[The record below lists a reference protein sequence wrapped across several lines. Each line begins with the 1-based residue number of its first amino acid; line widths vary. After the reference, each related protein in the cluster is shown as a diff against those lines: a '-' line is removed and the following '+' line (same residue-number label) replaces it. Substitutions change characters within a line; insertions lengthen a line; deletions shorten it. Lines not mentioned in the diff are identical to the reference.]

1 MKSIVAAM
9 ILASALSVH
18 AQSDRFR
25 FGGFGDAVFAYASAT
40 GHTTFD
46 AAELDVF
53 ATAKLTDDWSI
64 LGEGFIQHARRGNDV
79 DLPSTKRVEIDLER
93 LSATYNPSDRVRVE
107 IGQIH
112 TGIIRWN
119 AREHR
124 GRFLQTPID
133 TPSIA
138 NREEQ
143 GGAWPLHFIG
153 LWVSGRLPG
162 ALGVQY
168 GAGAGETRG
177 SDRDELQ
184 PVLDEKSTVARLVS
198 IGVAPDSLAGFE
210 AGVAAYEGNIPAHD
224 GMMRERDATL
234 FASFVRNGIELRS
247 EWAEMHHRR
256 LADGAMFVTRGW
268 YVLASLRP
276 RGRWE
281 SVRPYVLL
289 DYLDVA
295 AGESYLADV
304 HDQDAWALGVRWDV
318 AKNLALKGEVR
329 SRLTAAGPRDRGA
342 RAQIAFSF

>member
-1 MKSIVAAM
+1 MKSIAAAM

-18 AQSDRFR
+18 AQNDRFR
-25 FGGFGDAVFAYASAT
+25 FGGFGDAVFAYTSGS
-40 GHTTFD
+40 GHATFD
-46 AAELDVF
+46 AGELDVF
-53 ATAKLTDDWSI
+53 ASAKLTDNWSI
-64 LGEGFIQHARRGNDV
+64 LGEGLIQHARRGDDV

-133 TPSIA
+133 TPAIA

-177 SDRDELQ
+177 SARDETQ
-184 PVLDEKSTVARLVS
+184 PLLDEKSTIARLVS
-198 IGVAPDSLAGFE
+198 ISIAPDALAGFE
-210 AGVAAYEGNIPAHD
+210 AGAVAYAGNIPAP
-224 GMMRERDATL
+224 GGELRERDATI
-234 FASFVRNGIELRS
+234 FTSFVRDGVELRG
-247 EWAEMHHRR
+247 EWAEMHHHRV
-256 LADGAMFVTRGW
+256 ADGAIFVTHGW
-268 YVLASLRP
+268 YPLASLRLP
-276 RGRWE
+276 W
-281 SVRPYVLL
+281 
-289 DYLDVA
+289 
-295 AGESYLADV
+295 
-304 HDQDAWALGVRWDV
+304 
-318 AKNLALKGEVR
+318 
-329 SRLTAAGPRDRGA
+329 
-342 RAQIAFSF
+342 

>member
-1 MKSIVAAM
+1 MKPIVAAM
-9 ILASALSVH
+9 ILASALGVH

-25 FGGFGDAVFAYASAT
+25 FGGFGDVVFAYSSGSGRASIKAGELDLFASAR
-40 GHTTFD
+40 
-46 AAELDVF
+46 
-53 ATAKLTDDWSI
+53 LTDNWSV
-64 LGEGFIQHARRGNDV
+64 LGEGFIQHM
-79 DLPSTKRVEIDLER
+79 PSANRLEIDLER

-133 TPSIA
+133 TPAIA

-177 SDRDELQ
+177 SARDETQ
-184 PVLDEKSTVARLVS
+184 PLLDEKSTIARLVS
-198 IGVAPDSLAGFE
+198 ISIAPDALAGFE
-210 AGVAAYEGNIPAHD
+210 AGAVAYAGNIPAP
-224 GMMRERDATL
+224 GGELRERDATI
-234 FASFVRNGIELRS
+234 FTSFVRDGVELRG
-247 EWAEMHHRR
+247 EWAEMHHHRV
-256 LADGAMFVTRGW
+256 ADGAIFVTHGW
-268 YVLASLRP
+268 YTLASLRL
-276 RGRWE
+276 RGRWQ

-289 DYLDVA
+289 DHLDAA
-295 AGESYLADV
+295 AGEAYLSDV
-304 HDQDAWALGVRWDV
+304 HDQDAWALGVRWD
-318 AKNLALKGEVR
+318 ATKRIALKGELR
-329 SRLTAAGPRDRGA
+329 SHLKAGGARDRGA
-342 RAQIAFSF
+342 RVQVAFSF